1 MLRRESPLGQAM
13 PAVLAVGVIGAL
25 SAVLVAAGNPGNMG
39 VCGACFLRDLAG
51 ALKLTSAPAP
61 AIFRPELIGLVFGAL
76 CLRIFSRRY
85 EARSGSHAATRF
97 FLGLIMGGAAL
108 VFLGCP
114 FRMLQ
119 RLGGGDL
126 TAWLALPG
134 FILGTGAARMLEKR
148 GYNIGKTAVVAPQV
162 GLAGPAAHAVL
173 LTLFL
178 AGGFLAGPAFGA
190 ETGPAHAAFT
200 IALLV
205 GAAAGAVL
213 SWSGFCCIAAGRQV
227 WSGGGRMLLA
237 AGIFIAAYAVVALMN
252 GNGKWSLEGQPI
264 AHGDWIW
271 NFLALA
277 LLGLTGA
284 FAGGCPVRQLVMSGE
299 GNGDAA
305 VTTAGI
311 LLGGALAH
319 NFGVVS
325 KSMSTTADGVNVPGG
340 VTPGGEMFL
349 MVSLALVLAYALG
362 VVRSVESSRG
372 KV

>member
-1 MLRRESPLGQAM
+1 MLRREGSLGQAM

-51 ALKLTSAPAP
+51 ALRLTAAPAP
-61 AIFRPELIGLVFGAL
+61 AIFRPELVGLVFGAL
-76 CLRIFSRRY
+76 LFRLLSRRF
-85 EARSGSHAATRF
+85 EARSGSHAVTRF

-126 TAWLALPG
+126 NAWLALPG
-134 FILGTGAARMLEKR
+134 FILGTGAAKLLEKR
-148 GYNIGKTAVVAPQV
+148 GYTLGKTAVVAPQV
-162 GLAGPAAHAVL
+162 GLIPPIVYAIL
-173 LTLFL
+173 LVMFL
-178 AGGFLAGPAFGA
+178 AGGFLAGPALGVD
-190 ETGPAHAAFT
+190 TPPAHAGFA
-200 IALLV
+200 IALAI
-205 GAAAGAVL
+205 GALAGGVL

-227 WSGGGRMLLA
+227 WAGGGRMLLA
-237 AGIFIAAYAVVALMN
+237 AGLFIGAYAVVALV
-252 GNGKWSLEGQPI
+252 NGKGNWSLSGQPI
-264 AHGDWIW
+264 AHGDWLW

-299 GNGDAA
+299 GNGDAM

-325 KSMSTTADGVNVPGG
+325 KAMSAESSGG
-340 VTPGGEMFL
+340 VTSGGELFL
-349 MVSLALVLAYALG
+349 IASLALVLAYALG
-362 VVRSVESSRG
+362 VVRSVEKAASSN
-372 KV
+372 